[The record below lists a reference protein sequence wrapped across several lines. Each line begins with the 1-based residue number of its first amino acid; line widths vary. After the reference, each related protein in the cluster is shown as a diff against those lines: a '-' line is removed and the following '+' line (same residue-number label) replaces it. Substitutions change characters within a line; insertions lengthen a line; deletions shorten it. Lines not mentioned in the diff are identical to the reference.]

1 MKSLIYESFRQNPEA
16 LQELLA
22 TGNSELTHTQDK
34 GKWGKLFPRILMEV
48 RSELRTE
55 APAAK
60 KTKTIKKSDNNQL
73 DMFLDNLGD
82 KCD

>member
-1 MKSLIYESFRQNPEA
+1 
-16 LQELLA
+16 
-22 TGNSELTHTQDK
+22 
-34 GKWGKLFPRILMEV
+34 MEV